1 MSRGSFSALHA
12 EDRRESFTTG
22 RCRRLAPPRPR
33 RPGRLDSGSLS
44 DSDPPPR
51 RGIRVFP
58 PLVSSSSAVAVSC
71 GWRSDADVVRPTP
84 ARARMNSINSFV
96 DWSLIGNTRPTYS
109 PAFRSVFRCDRRPLS
124 GLRSVGF
131 KEPRRAAICFAVI
144 DRIPVPSASF
154 SLMHS

>member
-22 RCRRLAPPRPR
+22 GCRRLAPPRPR

-51 RGIRVFP
+51 RGIHVFP

-71 GWRSDADVVRPTP
+71 GSRSDADVARPTCASAYEFNQFVCRLVANRKHPP
-84 ARARMNSINSFV
+84 A
-96 DWSLIGNTRPTYS
+96 TYS

-124 GLRSVGF
+124 GLRSLGL
-131 KEPRRAAICFAVI
+131 KEPRRAAYVL
-144 DRIPVPSASF
+144 R
-154 SLMHS
+154 